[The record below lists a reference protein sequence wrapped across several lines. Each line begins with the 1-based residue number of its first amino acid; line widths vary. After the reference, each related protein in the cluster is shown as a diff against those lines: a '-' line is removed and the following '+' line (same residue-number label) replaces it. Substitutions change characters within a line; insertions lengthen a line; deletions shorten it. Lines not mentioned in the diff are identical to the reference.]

1 MELTIDNFTYSI
13 GKNRD
18 IKLENGIY
26 YFKCCKCGKYKPV
39 EEFEKRWNHSKTEKN
54 NLRSDCKKCRCE
66 ESRLYHFYR
75 RRRYTDQVAKDIM
88 IHLDKFKHDMDYH
101 TKVILLRHAKQYA
114 KKIGIEFA
122 ITIKDI
128 NIPALCP
135 ILNKPFI
142 LHDKSYTY
150 SIDRIDNSK
159 GYIKG
164 NVAIISRLAN
174 IMKNK
179 ATEEELTNFSK
190 NILSYIKKQS
200 KLRE

>member
-18 IKLENGIY
+18 IKFENGIY

-101 TKVILLRHAKQYA
+101 TKVILLRHAKQHA

-159 GYIKG
+159 GYTKDNIQWVCLGINYMKSKSTDDKLHEFIKL
-164 NVAIISRLAN
+164 IIDNYNS
-174 IMKNK
+174 M
-179 ATEEELTNFSK
+179 
-190 NILSYIKKQS
+190 
-200 KLRE
+200 

>member
-101 TKVILLRHAKQYA
+101 TKVILLRHAKQHA

-142 LHDKSYTY
+142 LHDKSYT
-150 SIDRIDNSK
+150 
-159 GYIKG
+159 
-164 NVAIISRLAN
+164 
-174 IMKNK
+174 
-179 ATEEELTNFSK
+179 
-190 NILSYIKKQS
+190 
-200 KLRE
+200 